1 MRGLI
6 NYIPKDFD
14 DFCGR
19 NTFSPYTVIITTGGD
34 NVTIMLS

>member
-1 MRGLI
+1 M

-14 DFCGR
+14 DLSGH
-19 NTFSPYTVIITTGGD
+19 NTFSHYTVIITTGGD